1 MILFITIYDHDL
13 LRTEVFYERIWSEFG
28 DYFLR
33 NSLIFLTKTGMSW
46 FGSPSIGLSIIC

>member
-1 MILFITIYDHDL
+1 MNLFITICGYDL
-13 LRTEVFYERIWSEFG
+13 LRTEVLYERIWSEFG

-46 FGSPSIGLSIIC
+46 F